1 MEKEYSGSQYR
12 VISCKHKI
20 NVTYLNLLNCENLF
34 HCRKYG
40 NTAAGFQ
47 EVRNALATKAVV

>member
-20 NVTYLNLLNCENLF
+20 NVTYF
-34 HCRKYG
+34 
-40 NTAAGFQ
+40 
-47 EVRNALATKAVV
+47 